1 MTIYIE
7 ILITIVII
15 VRAAALLFLNAAA
28 RYAGLPIGTMTTPS

>member
-15 VRAAALLFLNAAA
+15 VKLLQHSFFSM
-28 RYAGLPIGTMTTPS
+28 LPRVTLAYLSTL